1 MLDLKNNGM
10 TITEEG
16 AKIIAEARATWMEKK
31 QKFLHGKDADWG
43 PCSGGQKTLGVN
55 NRSIQIQSFF
65 GCCEFQA
72 LLQRTDAVK
81 IELDGNIL
89 GGGALILALAL
100 KVCQASDEN
109 KWIECRLLNF
119 VTKKS

>member
-1 MLDLKNNGM
+1 
-10 TITEEG
+10 
-16 AKIIAEARATWMEKK
+16 
-31 QKFLHGKDADWG
+31 
-43 PCSGGQKTLGVN
+43 LGVN